1 MKRLF
6 SFIAK
11 NYFFFLFLF
20 LELVAFSFVVQ
31 NSFQRATFL
40 NATNKL
46 TGSVF
51 AAFNNITDYLT
62 LKKAN
67 QDLAKENARLHNLLS
82 SSFLYT
88 DTLVYY
94 RKDSLFSYIS
104 AKVISNSVN
113 KQKNYLMLDK
123 GSRQGI
129 KKEMGVITTNGVVG
143 TVVEVSEHFSWVM
156 SILHINNRI
165 NARIKKDRHL
175 GNLEWDGLDYRRGLL
190 TDIPP
195 HIELVEGDTI
205 ITSGNSLIFPEG
217 ILIGTVNNYYTGQ
230 GEKFNTALINFS
242 VDYNSLYYVYV
253 IVDMMKNEQMRL
265 KSSTN
270 SQ

>member
-20 LELVAFSFVVQ
+20 LEIVAFSFVVQ
-31 NSFQRATFL
+31 NNYQRAAFL
-40 NATNKL
+40 NTTNRL

-51 AAFNNITDYLT
+51 SAFNNITEYLT

-67 QDLAKENARLHNLLS
+67 DELSAENARLHDLLN
-82 SSFLYT
+82 SSFLNN
-88 DTLVYY
+88 DTLVYHK
-94 RKDSLFSYIS
+94 KDSLFSYIA
-104 AKVISNSVN
+104 AKVISNSIN

-123 GSRQGI
+123 GSREGV
-129 KKEMGVITTNGVVG
+129 KPEMGVITANGVVG
-143 TVVEVSEHFSWVM
+143 TVVQVSEHFSWVM
-156 SILHINNRI
+156 SILHVNNRI

-175 GNLEWDGLDYRRGLL
+175 GNIEWNGKDYRRGLL

-195 HIELVEGDTI
+195 HIQLSMGDTI

-217 ILIGTVNNYYTGQ
+217 ILIGTVEKYNKDQ
-230 GEKFNTALINFS
+230 GGKFNTATIDFS
-242 VDYNSLYYVYV
+242 VDFNNLYYVYV
-253 IVDMMKNEQMRL
+253 IVDMMKSEQMKL

-270 SQ
+270 NQ